1 MEKNAFYSYDIEYVN
16 FSREVST
23 WQLSIGK
30 YASRKGGVSLDIYQ
44 EFSARHFGAYL
55 DSEEFL
61 DYLLRQWLLKGR
73 HLDVCHVIDHP
84 TFTKVI
90 EECREDRRYALL
102 VELSDLYESEITL
115 ASQYNETLLA
125 LAYGEDF
132 DPFELE
138 QETSAKGDWKYHL
151 WFYFFNNEGHVAE
164 SWELFDTK
172 IYPLCAALNSARA
185 DHMQALASYFNELC
199 VLLDKTRDPDILES
213 VTKKIIMNLYDLF
226 LQVAHNDTL
235 IDVAT
240 KRTFCERLIH
250 MMKYKEMHS
259 EGLEFYIT
267 FNDLFDLNDIPTI
280 ISLVNLSKSA
290 HDYHAVNVLHGDLQ
304 AVQYRIGKYKNDI
317 VSQLMKT
324 AEYIMRMKTVI
335 EEQHGGKINEDSF
348 IQADFNFFFYECGID
363 QMCMTDFTELSFED
377 QDIML
382 RTLLNAMICFYK
394 ADKSLTSE
402 EGVTKEPALNLLI
415 GWELGNEGMKLR
427 NRILSLVPN
436 EGIEYREIMIADALT
451 QLNGFLT
458 EFYFNDLSPEIESV
472 IRQAEKYDLEPVDP
486 NEAMK
491 LLEQAFTSLTQTSG
505 LALNDEEKKRFKKAG
520 SQLSRLL
527 RSTEVKRL
535 LTTAEAKWDKQAT
548 ELLQEDQLANPKLT
562 YIVADYLQSVEEFLS
577 YVFVEVQTAK
587 QNMSRIDV
595 MLPEAG
601 LISVEIGSDEYYNY
615 VTLGNFY
622 RYLGANGTS
631 LLKTNTDKLRVQ
643 EYLAYWAKTIRRSS
657 FNKEAT
663 LNLETAE
670 SLRMET
676 LVVLR
681 RLLADLAI

>member
-1 MEKNAFYSYDIEYVN
+1 M
-16 FSREVST
+16 
-23 WQLSIGK
+23 
-30 YASRKGGVSLDIYQ
+30 DIYQ

-61 DYLLRQWLLKGR
+61 DYMMRQWLLKGR
-73 HLDVCHVIDHP
+73 HMDVCHVIDHP

-90 EECREDRRYALL
+90 EECRDDRRYALL

-138 QETSAKGDWKYHL
+138 QDTTAKGDWRYHL
-151 WFYFFNNEGHVAE
+151 WFYFFNNEGQVAE
-164 SWELFDTK
+164 SWQLFNTK
-172 IYPLCAALNSARA
+172 IYPLCAALNPTRA
-185 DHMQALASYFNELC
+185 DHMQALARYFNELC
-199 VLLDKTRDPDILES
+199 VLMDKTRDPDILES
-213 VTKKIIMNLYDLF
+213 VTKKTIMNLYDLF
-226 LQVAHNDTL
+226 LQVSHNDTL
-235 IDVAT
+235 IDFVT

-259 EGLEFYIT
+259 IGLEFYIT
-267 FNDLFDLNDIPTI
+267 FNDLFDLNDIPTV

-304 AVQYRIGKYKNDI
+304 AVQYRIGKYKGDI
-317 VSQLMKT
+317 VSQLTKT
-324 AEYIMRMKTVI
+324 ADYILRMKNAI

-348 IQADFNFFFYECGID
+348 IQADFNFFFYECEIEE
-363 QMCMTDFTELSFED
+363 MCTTDFTELSFED
-377 QDIML
+377 QDVML

-394 ADKSLTSE
+394 ADKTLTSE

-458 EFYFNDLSPEIESV
+458 EFYLNDLSPEIELV
-472 IRQAEKYDLEPVDP
+472 IRKADKYDLEPVDQQQ
-486 NEAMK
+486 AMK
-491 LLEQAFTSLTQTSG
+491 LLEKTFTSLTPNSG
-505 LALNDEEKKRFKKAG
+505 PVLTDEEERRFTKAE
-520 SQLSRLL
+520 SKLPRLL
-527 RSTEVKRL
+527 KSTEVKRL
-535 LTTAEAKWDKQAT
+535 LTIAEAKWNEQAA
-548 ELLQEDQLANPKLT
+548 EPQQEDQLSNPKLT
-562 YIVADYLQSVEEFLS
+562 YIVADYLQTVEEFLS
-577 YVFVEVQTAK
+577 HVFVKVKADKE
-587 QNMSRIDV
+587 NMSMVDV
-595 MLPEAG
+595 VLPEAG
-601 LISVEIGSDEYYNY
+601 LTSVEVGSDEYYNY

-622 RYLGANGTS
+622 HYLGANGTS
-631 LLKTNTDKLRVQ
+631 LLKTDTDKLRVQ
-643 EYLAYWAKTIRRSS
+643 EYIAHWAKSIRVST
-657 FNKEAT
+657 FDKEAMLT
-663 LNLETAE
+663 FETAE
-670 SLRMET
+670 ALRMET